1 MTQLNTLTVVPVTGK
16 LVRKEDGTGF
26 IAEQGETVPESIYYL
41 RRIDD
46 GDLQSIKKKKKKGK
60 GTEPGGSWRNIHCR
74 RNQIAREAGAQLVRH
89 GHGPQGVQAGIDQ
102 FELHAHALFV
112 VAARINAHG
121 ERCLPQMHDL

>member
-46 GDLQSIKKKKKKGK
+46 GDLQVIAEPAKKGK
-60 GTEPGGSWRNIHCR
+60 ETDG
-74 RNQIAREAGAQLVRH
+74 Q
-89 GHGPQGVQAGIDQ
+89 
-102 FELHAHALFV
+102 
-112 VAARINAHG
+112 
-121 ERCLPQMHDL
+121 